1 MSKKKTTISDLISQQ
16 MNKVPTNV
24 KLFGEYL
31 VGDTS
36 DITEKDFKPAELEA
50 MRKKVQQQ
58 DAQNVDDEAQLIKR
72 ISFLKLKKDQP
83 NRDTVL
89 KDGRMVP
96 KYTDEEF
103 AKYNQSNLEKAQAK
117 LASYDKDR
125 SKVSVSYGEAGGGDE
140 GADALSALKKTF
152 TSPGYNVETSLGHFN
167 ARKNKDGTVTIT
179 DKYDFLGYGF
189 DKPQNITMSQFFGAL
204 ARVRNPEQLGTL
216 VARTFIE
223 KSGRKGRKVNI
234 KLPSLIKQAQEQ
246 KESKKK
252 SLIQ

>member
-1 MSKKKTTISDLISQQ
+1 MSKKKTTISDLIGQQ

-50 MRKKVQQQ
+50 MRKKIQQQ
-58 DAQNVDDEAQLIKR
+58 DAQNIEDESQLVKR
-72 ISFLKLKKDQP
+72 VAFLKLKKDQP
-83 NRDTVL
+83 NRDKIW
-89 KDGRMVP
+89 KDEGWVP

-117 LASYDKDR
+117 LATYDKDR
-125 SKVSVSYGEAGGGDE
+125 SKVSVSYGEAGGGGE

-167 ARKNKDGTVTIT
+167 ARKNKDGSVTVT

-189 DKPQNITMSQFFGAL
+189 DKPQKITMSQFLGAL
-204 ARVRNPEQLGTL
+204 SRVRSPEQLGTL
-216 VARTFIE
+216 VARTFVE
-223 KSGRKGRKVNI
+223 KSGRKARKVNI
-234 KLPSLIKQAQEQ
+234 KLPSLIKQEQ
-246 KESKKK
+246 KKSKKK